1 MSHETPA
8 LPPQAILSQMINGY
22 WLSTAICTAARLG
35 LADQVR
41 DTPTSTE
48 DIAVAVHADVGALY
62 RLLRALAGAG
72 IFAETSEGSFVH
84 TPLSSALRSDVPGS
98 MHGLALMTGILHLH
112 AWPELAH
119 SVRTGETAFRKVFG
133 SEIFEY
139 VKIDSDAGAA
149 FDAAMTSYTAVSSGA
164 VAAAYDFSSVG
175 TLVDVGG
182 GTGALVAAILK
193 KQPTLKAIVFD
204 MPTVVARARDYLS
217 TQGLEARVEVVGGSF
232 FDSVIAGGDAYA
244 LKWVLHDWDDA
255 QSTAILSNIRKV
267 IPSHGRVLVIE
278 SLIEEGN
285 GTGAPGK
292 LLDLNML
299 AMTGGRERTAAEFR
313 ALLDGAGFQLSRIIP
328 AGPNVSILEARPV

>member
-1 MSHETPA
+1 
-8 LPPQAILSQMINGY
+8 MINGY
-22 WLSTAICTAARLG
+22 WLATAICTAARLG
-35 LADQVR
+35 VADHVR
-41 DTPTSTE
+41 DTPTATE
-48 DIAVAVHADVGALY
+48 DLAAATHADSRALY
-62 RLLRALAGAG
+62 RLLRALAGVG
-72 IFAETSEGSFVH
+72 IFAEGSEGSFVH
-84 TPLSSALRSDVPGS
+84 TPLSSALRSNVPGS

-139 VKIDSDAGAA
+139 VKSDSDAGAA
-149 FDAAMTSYTAVSSGA
+149 FDAAMASYTAVSSGA

-182 GTGALVAAILK
+182 GTGALVAAIVK

-204 MPTVVARARDYLS
+204 MPTVVERARAYLS

-232 FDSVIAGGDAYA
+232 FESVIAGGDTYT
-244 LKWVLHDWDDA
+244 LKSVLHDWDDA
-255 QSTAILSNIRKV
+255 QSIAILSNIRKV
-267 IPSHGRVLVIE
+267 IPMHGRVLVIQ

-285 GTGAPGK
+285 GAGAAGK

-299 AMTGGRERTAAEFR
+299 AMTGGRERTATELG
-313 ALLDGAGFQLSRIIP
+313 ALLDAAGFRSSRIIP
-328 AGPNVSILEARPV
+328 AGPNISILEARPV